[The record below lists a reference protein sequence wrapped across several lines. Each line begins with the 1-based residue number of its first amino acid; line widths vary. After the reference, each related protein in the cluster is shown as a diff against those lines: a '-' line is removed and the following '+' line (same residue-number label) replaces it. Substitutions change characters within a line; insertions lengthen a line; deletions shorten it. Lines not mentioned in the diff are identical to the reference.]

1 MYVCMCVC
9 KDVSMYVSNMYLS
22 QTHINAEAMPRN
34 RMEREDTSYGGR
46 RAMEHRQFTSLGLLR
61 FGGPT
66 RQKTRQEIDDPQR
79 GPSTI
84 HANLKV
90 LVKTARLAQKGP
102 RR

>member
-1 MYVCMCVC
+1 
-9 KDVSMYVSNMYLS
+9 
-22 QTHINAEAMPRN
+22 MPRN
-34 RMEREDTSYGGR
+34 RMEREDISYGER
-46 RAMEHRQFTSLGLLR
+46 RAMEHHQFTSLGLLR

-66 RQKTRQEIDDPQR
+66 RQKTRQEIGDPQR

-90 LVKTARLAQKGP
+90 LAKTARLKKKRP